1 MGPAGR
7 NHVSAGFP
15 SGPGGENP
23 VVAAKSKG
31 SKTGRN
37 ERDRA
42 PRPLW
47 SGSISFGLVNVP
59 VRVFSAVHEHKLSF
73 HLVHETDDG
82 PIGYQKICKV
92 EDRPVSNDEI
102 VRAFEVEK
110 GELVH
115 LTDDDFAAVQVEGQ
129 HSIDLE
135 DFVPYEQID
144 PAYFSHT
151 YLVGPQDGAERP
163 YALLVRA
170 MEDSSL
176 AGIGKFVLRGRQ
188 YLGCLR
194 VRNGLLT
201 LEQMYFAD
209 EVDDPETI
217 LPAALPSVG
226 KRELEM
232 GLSLIQSFAGD
243 WEPEKYTDTYR
254 DALYAIIEEKR
265 AGREVHQVPVQEP
278 ESPPDLI
285 EALRRSLEQV
295 EGGRARR
302 PARTGGNGGAK
313 PKEPTK
319 SELEERARELEIP
332 GRSSMTKDELAEAVA
347 SAE

>member
-1 MGPAGR
+1 
-7 NHVSAGFP
+7 
-15 SGPGGENP
+15 
-23 VVAAKSKG
+23 VAAKSNGKQRARAKG
-31 SKTGRN
+31 
-37 ERDRA
+37 RA
-42 PRPLW
+42 PRALW

-73 HLVHETDDG
+73 RLVHEADDG
-82 PIGYQKICKV
+82 PIGYQKVCKL
-92 EDRPVSNDEI
+92 EDKPVSNDEI
-102 VRAFEVEK
+102 VKAFEYEQ
-110 GELVH
+110 GEFVH
-115 LTDDDFAAVQVEGQ
+115 LTDDDFAAAQVEGQ
-129 HSIDLE
+129 HSIDLQ
-135 DFVPYEQID
+135 DFVPYDQID
-144 PAYFSHT
+144 PAFFSHT

-170 MEDSSL
+170 MEESSL

-209 EVDDPETI
+209 EVDAPETI
-217 LPAALPSVG
+217 LPDALPSVG
-226 KRELEM
+226 KRELEL
-232 GLSLIQSFAGD
+232 GVSLIQSFAGD
-243 WEPEKYTDTYR
+243 WAPEKYTDTYR
-254 DALYAIIEEKR
+254 DALCAIIEEKR
-265 AGREVHQVPVQEP
+265 AGHDVHHAPEQEP
-278 ESPPDLI
+278 ESPPDLL

-302 PARTGGNGGAK
+302 PARTNGNGGAK